1 MNLYEQGSQEWLNI
15 RKTHVTSTDI
25 AAICGISPWKTAYSL
40 WREKMGLSEKEIENP
55 AMKRGTQLEPIA
67 REWIETNQGFTCK
80 PAVVFSK
87 EHPFMMASLDGIS
100 ECGTFV
106 VEIKCGEK
114 SYDLASRGTIPD
126 YYLYQMMSQML
137 CANVQ
142 YGFYVSFNGETG
154 IIIKVER
161 NQKLIDKIICKAKE
175 FYECMI
181 SFTPPELINKDYV
194 LREDNTWTELSKRYS
209 QIYDLRKRLQIQEEE
224 LKALLVSS
232 AGSQNSMGGGI
243 KLSKIVRKGNLDYDA
258 ILKQYEVDSEK
269 YRKPHT
275 EYWKI
280 QVKND

>member
-1 MNLYEQGSQEWLNI
+1 MNYPEQGTKEWLDL
-15 RKTHVTSTDI
+15 RKNYVTSTDV

-40 WREKMGLSEKEIENP
+40 WKEKMGLSEKEFNNP
-55 AMKRGTQLEPIA
+55 AMKRGTLLEPIA
-67 REWIETNQGFTCK
+67 RKWVETNQGFSCK
-80 PAVVFSK
+80 PDVVFSK
-87 EHPFMMASLDGIS
+87 EQTFMMASLDGIS

-114 SYDLASRGTIPD
+114 SYDLASLGTIPD

-142 YGFYVSFNGETG
+142 YGFYVAFNGETG

-161 NQKLIDKIICKAKE
+161 DQNLIDKIICKAKE

-181 SFTPPELINKDYV
+181 SFTPPELTDKDYV
-194 LREDNTWTELSKRYS
+194 MREDSTWIELSKKYAT
-209 QIYDLRKRLQIQEEE
+209 IYEMRKKLQIQEEE

-232 AGSQNSMGGGI
+232 AGSQNTMGGDI
-243 KLSKIVRKGNLDYDA
+243 KLSKVIRKGNIDYDS
-258 ILKQYEVDSEK
+258 IMKQYNIDGEL
-269 YRKPHT
+269 YRKDPS

-280 QVKND
+280 NVVD